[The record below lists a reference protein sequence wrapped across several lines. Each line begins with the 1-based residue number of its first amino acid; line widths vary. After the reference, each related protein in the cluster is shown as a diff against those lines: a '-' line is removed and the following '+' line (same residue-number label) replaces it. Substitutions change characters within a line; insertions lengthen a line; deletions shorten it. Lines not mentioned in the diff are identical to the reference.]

1 MCIISNFSSDAMSDE
16 LELSIAV
23 LLGQMAKAREYLSS
37 SGGFDPAS
45 TRQCVAAMKECAECI
60 VVLQSLRSG
69 S

>member
-1 MCIISNFSSDAMSDE
+1 MSDE

>member
-1 MCIISNFSSDAMSDE
+1 MSDE
-16 LELSIAV
+16 LELSVAV
-23 LLGQMAKAREYLSS
+23 LLGQMSKAREYLSS